1 MTLETNLHG
10 LLEVEDAFTLQ
21 APVHAAMSMHIR
33 PRPFLL
39 ICSGPVARFATAVV
53 APAASA
59 SASGALQIARGPSA
73 RPPATTTWARCSGL
87 AAQKRE
93 ADPARRDHVGDS
105 DDLFLDYV
113 GDRLRDDAGDKLT
126 WFT

>member
-1 MTLETNLHG
+1 M
-10 LLEVEDAFTLQ
+10 
-21 APVHAAMSMHIR
+21 
-33 PRPFLL
+33 
-39 ICSGPVARFATAVV
+39 
-53 APAASA
+53 
-59 SASGALQIARGPSA
+59 
-73 RPPATTTWARCSGL
+73 

-105 DDLFLDYV
+105 EDLFLDYV